1 MEEHLRVIMDHVIKS
16 IRQAG
21 YEPYDQ
27 LTAYLLTRDDRYIT
41 RNGNARE
48 MISKISRSNLTQ
60 YIRNMR

>member
-1 MEEHLRVIMDHVIKS
+1 MEEQLDTTMAHIVES

-41 RNGNARE
+41 RNGNARHRIKE
-48 MISKISRSNLTQ
+48 VDLGKLAIFLRKML
-60 YIRNMR
+60 

>member
-1 MEEHLRVIMDHVIKS
+1 MEEQLDTVMMNIIEA

-41 RNGNARE
+41 RNGNARRRIKE
-48 MISKISRSNLTQ
+48 VEWGKLTMFV
-60 YIRNMR
+60 RGMR